1 MTALPEPVS
10 RQDKLLHNIAD
21 ETPSIEDLVPNC
33 REEVYLKYIAI
44 NGAAKKE
51 IPLKI
56 EHGGT
61 EAIIPSKHERI
72 WEFIRNQ
79 RSTRWYQNY
88 LKIITIKLKQI
99 IC

>member
-1 MTALPEPVS
+1 MTNLPEPVS

-21 ETPSIEDLVPNC
+21 ETPSIEDLEPNC

-44 NGAAKKE
+44 NGVTKKE

-61 EAIIPSKHERI
+61 EAINSEQARENLGVYSKSEVDTMVSEIP
-72 WEFIRNQ
+72 
-79 RSTRWYQNY
+79 
-88 LKIITIKLKQI
+88 KIVNLS
-99 IC
+99 